1 VKPVPTGFKGAD
13 ISGRI
18 PLDIV
23 EIIKGID
30 DFVWGPAIITLL
42 VGAHVFLTFRTGF
55 IQRKL
60 PTAIKLSI
68 TKDPGAPGDV
78 SQFGA
83 LTTALS
89 ATIGTGNIV
98 GVATAVLA
106 GGPGAVLWMWL
117 IGIFGIAT
125 KYAETF
131 IAVKYRVKDHRG
143 NMLGGAM
150 YAWRRHFEK
159 DGHTPWWAALGA
171 ALFALFAAIASFGI
185 GAAVQASAAADV
197 ITTSFPLVPA
207 WGVGAAIVI
216 VISLVIFGG
225 VRAIARVCEVLIPF
239 MAIFYVVGC
248 LIVLVIN
255 WAFIWPAIQLICV
268 SAFSPEAAFGGAVG
282 GGLAAALR
290 FGAARGLFS
299 NESGLGSAPIVAAAA
314 STRNPARQALVSM
327 TGTFWDTVIIC
338 LLTGLVLVS
347 TLIGHPELQA
357 GLAAGDINTGGALA
371 HAAFNAIPVVG
382 KWILVIGLALFSVS
396 TTLGWSYYGNRCVA
410 FLLGKH
416 AVLPYHILYVAV
428 TFLGAI
434 GIGGMMWDISDI
446 TNALMAVPNIIGVL
460 LLSGMI
466 ARETKHYVYDGN
478 LDEQDTNPIPQLANK

>member
-1 VKPVPTGFKGAD
+1 MEEAQVD
-13 ISGRI
+13 IA
-18 PLDIV
+18 
-23 EIIKGID
+23 EIIGKID

-60 PTAIKLSI
+60 PTAIKLSV
-68 TKDPGAPGDV
+68 TKDPDAPGDV

-117 IGIFGIAT
+117 IGVFGIST
-125 KYAETF
+125 KYAETY
-131 IAVKYRVKDHRG
+131 IAVKYRVKDHKG

-159 DGHTPWWAALGA
+159 NGRTPWWAALA
-171 ALFALFAAIASFGI
+171 AVLFALFAAIASFGI
-185 GAAVQASAAADV
+185 GSAVQANAVADV
-197 ITTSFPLVPA
+197 IATSLPGVSSDIV
-207 WGVGAAIVI
+207 GVVVGACIVI

-225 VRAIARVCEVLIPF
+225 VRAIARVCEILVPF
-239 MAIFYVVGC
+239 MAIFYVLGC
-248 LIVLVIN
+248 IIILCLN
-255 WAFIWPAIQLICV
+255 WALVWPAIQLICI

-282 GGLAAALR
+282 GGLILALR

-299 NESGLGSAPIVAAAA
+299 NESGLGSAPIVASAA

-327 TGTFWDTVIIC
+327 TGTFWDTVIVC
-338 LLTGLVLVS
+338 LLTGLVITS

-357 GLAAGDINTGGALA
+357 GLAAGDIATGGALSY
-371 HAAFNAIPVVG
+371 AAFNAIPFVG
-382 KWILVIGLALFSVS
+382 KWILVIGLSLFAVS
-396 TTLGWSYYGNRCVA
+396 TILGWSYYGNRCVA

-428 TFLGAI
+428 AFLGAI
-434 GIGGMMWDISDI
+434 GIGDIVWSISDI
-446 TNALMAVPNIIGVL
+446 TNALMAVPNIVGVL

-466 ARETKHYVYDGN
+466 ARETKHYIYDNN
-478 LDEQDTNPIPQLANK
+478 LDETDTTPIPQLESK

>member
-1 VKPVPTGFKGAD
+1 MD
-13 ISGRI
+13 IAG
-18 PLDIV
+18 
-23 EIIKGID
+23 IITSVD

-42 VGAHVFLTFRTGF
+42 VGSHIFLTFRTGI

-60 PTAIKLSI
+60 FKAIKLSV
-68 TKDPGAPGDV
+68 TKDPEAPGDV

-83 LTTALS
+83 LATALS

-117 IGIFGIAT
+117 IGVFGIAT
-125 KYAETF
+125 KYAETY
-131 IAVKYRVKDHRG
+131 IAVKYRVKDHKG

-171 ALFALFAAIASFGI
+171 VLFALFAAIASFGI
-185 GAAVQASAAADV
+185 GAAVQASATADV
-197 ITTSFPLVPA
+197 ITTSFPAVPSWA
-207 WGVGAAIVI
+207 IGVVI
-216 VISLVIFGG
+216 VVIISLVIFGG
-225 VRAIARVCEVLIPF
+225 VRAISRVCEILVPF
-239 MAIFYVVGC
+239 MAVFYVVGC
-248 LIVLVIN
+248 IIILCLNGGFV
-255 WAFIWPAIQLICV
+255 WSAIQLICV

-299 NESGLGSAPIVAAAA
+299 NESGLGSAPIVASAAA
-314 STRNPARQALVSM
+314 TRNPARQALVSM

-357 GLAAGDINTGGALA
+357 ALAAKDIATGGNLA
-371 HAAFNAIPVVG
+371 HTAFNSIPFVG
-382 KWILVIGLALFSVS
+382 KWILVVGLALFSIS
-396 TTLGWSYYGNRCVA
+396 TILGWSYYGNRCVA

-416 AVLPYHILYVAV
+416 
-428 TFLGAI
+428 
-434 GIGGMMWDISDI
+434 
-446 TNALMAVPNIIGVL
+446 
-460 LLSGMI
+460 
-466 ARETKHYVYDGN
+466 
-478 LDEQDTNPIPQLANK
+478 

>member
-1 VKPVPTGFKGAD
+1 MD
-13 ISGRI
+13 IAGLI
-18 PLDIV
+18 G
-23 EIIKGID
+23 EID
-30 DFVWGPAIITLL
+30 SFVWGPALLVLL
-42 VGAHVFLTFRTGF
+42 VGSHVFLTFRTGI

-60 PTAIKLSI
+60 PMAIRLSV
-68 TKDPGAPGDV
+68 TKDRDAPGDV

-98 GVATAVLA
+98 GVATAILA
-106 GGPGAVLWMWL
+106 GGPGAVLWMWV
-117 IGIFGIAT
+117 IGVFGIAT

-131 IAVKYRVKDHRG
+131 VAVKYRVKDHKG

-159 DGHTPWWAALGA
+159 DGRTPWWAALGA
-171 ALFALFAAIASFGI
+171 VLFALFAAIASFGI
-185 GAAVQASAAADV
+185 GAAVQASAVADV
-197 ITTSFPLVPA
+197 ITTSFPWVPA
-207 WGVGAAIVI
+207 WFIGLAIVV

-239 MAIFYVVGC
+239 MAVFYLLGC
-248 LIVLVIN
+248 IIVLIVNGPFV
-255 WAFIWPAIQLICV
+255 WPAIQLICV

-299 NESGLGSAPIVAAAA
+299 NESGLGSAPIVASAAI
-314 STRNPARQALVSM
+314 TRNPARQALVSM

-338 LLTGLVLVS
+338 LLTGIALTS

-357 GLAAGDINTGGALA
+357 ALAAGDISTGGALS
-371 HAAFNAIPVVG
+371 HAAFSAIPVVG
-382 KWILVIGLALFSVS
+382 EWILVVGLTLFAVS

-410 FLLGKH
+410 FLLGKR
-416 AVLPYHILYVAV
+416 ALLPYHILYVIV
-428 TFLGAI
+428 VFLGAI
-434 GIGGMMWDISDI
+434 GIGGVVWNISDI
-446 TNALMAVPNIIGVL
+446 TNALMAVPNIVAVL
-460 LLSGMI
+460 LLSGMV
-466 ARETKHYVYDGN
+466 ARETRHYVFEDN
-478 LDEQDTNPIPQLANK
+478 LDEVDTTPIPQLKSK